1 MWVRGQQGKASFLL
15 PSSKADSLSH
25 SHFSLF
31 FDSGKTY
38 IYNVSYTIVIIVT
51 HVVHCSHCSTAI
63 TTISRPFSSSQTDS
77 YSVLILP
84 HSLAPPLCFLS
95 EGLTSPLACVSG
107 VCGLCA
113 PFAFGLFHLE

>member
-1 MWVRGQQGKASFLL
+1 MWVRGQQGQASFLL

-77 YSVLILP
+77 YSLSPHPPTLPGPALVLP
-84 HSLAPPLCFLS
+84 
-95 EGLTSPLACVSG
+95 V
-107 VCGLCA
+107 
-113 PFAFGLFHLE
+113 